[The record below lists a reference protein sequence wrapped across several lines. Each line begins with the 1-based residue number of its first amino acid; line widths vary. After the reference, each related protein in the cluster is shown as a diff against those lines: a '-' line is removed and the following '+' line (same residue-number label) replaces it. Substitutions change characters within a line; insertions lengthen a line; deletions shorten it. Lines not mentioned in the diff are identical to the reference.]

1 MIVFQHPF
9 YWYSTPALFKEW
21 QDRVL
26 EYGFAYPPKEG
37 KELQGKTWLS
47 VITKGGPEWSYR
59 SGGYNNYSI
68 SELLRPLQQ
77 TANLCGMRWMAPFV
91 VHGVLPGDYEDI
103 KATEASV
110 LQEKA
115 EELRTMVD
123 GLDLDLR
130 HSLEPLMPPHFS

>member
-1 MIVFQHPF
+1 M
-9 YWYSTPALFKEW
+9 
-21 QDRVL
+21 
-26 EYGFAYPPKEG
+26 
-37 KELQGKTWLS
+37 
-47 VITKGGPEWSYR
+47 ITKGGPEWSYR